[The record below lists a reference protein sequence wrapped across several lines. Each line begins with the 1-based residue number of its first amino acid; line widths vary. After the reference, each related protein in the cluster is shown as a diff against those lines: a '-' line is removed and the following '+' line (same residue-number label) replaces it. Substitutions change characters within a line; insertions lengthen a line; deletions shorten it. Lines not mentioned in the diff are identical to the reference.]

1 MDRSQYKRADASLN
15 KIGIDLYK
23 NGILKK
29 IM

>member
-1 MDRSQYKRADASLN
+1 MNRRLYKRADASLN

-23 NGILKK
+23 NGVLKA